1 MFLELVSVGNEAL
14 ILKYIIRSCLSEKEP
29 VSIVALLD
37 NCAHIVAVISPTA
50 VISATAVAQE
60 KKATVGW
67 SDWHKSELDVDGGPD
82 GKNDKPMK

>member
-37 NCAHIVAVISPTA
+37 NCAHVVAVIST
-50 VISATAVAQE
+50 TAVAQE

-67 SDWHKSELDVDGGPD
+67 SDWHKSEQDVDGGPD